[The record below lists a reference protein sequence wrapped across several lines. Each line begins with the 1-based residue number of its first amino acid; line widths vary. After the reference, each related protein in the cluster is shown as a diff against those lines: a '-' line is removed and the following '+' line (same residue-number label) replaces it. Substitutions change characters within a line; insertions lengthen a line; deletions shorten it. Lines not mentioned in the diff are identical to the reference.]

1 MVLEWYFF
9 CELASICSNFL
20 LISLACHKDPN
31 DNSLQCKF
39 SLTFR
44 EIRKD
49 RENVYNTF
57 DRHALHTVDTGIEL
71 RHSVSGQQLIAIST
85 SLMMTGSTLTA
96 RMSTG
101 PRPAEQRAAVQAS
114 GRVRKRMTARM
125 STGGRPRNRRP
136 PSKLAVTEPP
146 PTEEAQLPLVEE
158 ASGET
163 TDV

>member
-1 MVLEWYFF
+1 MVLEWYCFF
-9 CELASICSNFL
+9 ELASICSNFL

-49 RENVYNTF
+49 RENVYNT
-57 DRHALHTVDTGIEL
+57 LHTVDTGIEL
-71 RHSVSGQQLIAIST
+71 RHSVSGQQPIAIST
-85 SLMMTGSTLTA
+85 SSMMTGSTLTA